1 MKGEGLPVPAM
12 HDRASSHALPQHR
25 AQAQAAFV
33 AVLVLPLWRTLAGPV
48 FSRLLDASAVTASLD
63 DNLARCVAIIRA
75 GAAAWGGGASGG
87 AEQAAAGAAAGDSTA
102 GVAVFGGGRVP
113 PRLAEAA
120 AAATLARASVA

>member
-48 FSRLLDASAVTASLD
+48 FSQLLDASAVTASLD

-75 GAAAWGGGASGG
+75 GAAGGG
-87 AEQAAAGAAAGDSTA
+87 AEQAAAGTAAGDNAA

-120 AAATLARASVA
+120 AAATLARAPVA

>member
-75 GAAAWGGGASGG
+75 GAAASGGGGG
-87 AEQAAAGAAAGDSTA
+87 AEQPAAGAAAGDITA